1 MQPIHV
7 GQEWSYHTRPDEV
20 SSTLVVL
27 RIDADSSLGTIVH
40 IAVNRVRIRNPR
52 APGGYSTT
60 LPHAPVS
67 ERALRASI
75 TGLVTESVPLPDFRE
90 GYDLWK
96 RGKGGVWTLS
106 MAEIVAAVE
115 EALGRS

>member
-40 IAVNRVRIRNPR
+40 IAVNRVRI
-52 APGGYSTT
+52 
-60 LPHAPVS
+60 
-67 ERALRASI
+67 
-75 TGLVTESVPLPDFRE
+75 LVTESVPLPDFRE

-106 MAEIVAAVE
+106 VAEIVAAVE